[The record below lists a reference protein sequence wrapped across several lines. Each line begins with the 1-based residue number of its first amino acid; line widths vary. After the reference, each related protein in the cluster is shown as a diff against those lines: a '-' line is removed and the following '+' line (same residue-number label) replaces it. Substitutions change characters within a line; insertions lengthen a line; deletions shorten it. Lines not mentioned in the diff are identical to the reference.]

1 MLEQA
6 LALAGAYDVAIMVA
20 TAVIGI
26 LTISVWTIAKRRRQ
40 LDQADKA

>member
-6 LALAGAYDVAIMVA
+6 IALAGAYDVAIMVA

-26 LTISVWTIAKRRRQ
+26 LTISVWTVAKKKRD
-40 LDQADKA
+40 LDSKETA